1 LCHGAGE
8 SATALSPLRRARGI
22 VRRPRA
28 KEKKV
33 SAQTGLVETYR
44 GGVSPWECDVMN
56 HFNIAFYVGR
66 LADAASDLMER
77 YAPERSWRTLVVHTS
92 YEQELR
98 AGDGIAIRSG
108 IIAVGGDTLRLGHE
122 ATNSATGA
130 RTTIAEHVLSPAEPE
145 GWSELRDTL
154 AAASVAW
161 QAPAFGPIEL
171 PAGPGPI
178 PSGRDRVKPWEAN
191 TAGQLSLTGIL
202 HRCSAA
208 CLHVLD
214 AIGMTD
220 AYRRR
225 TQRGFSTFESRL
237 AVESPANV
245 GEGVVVESAVLHAGT
260 SSLRML
266 HRLHESRSRRPLA
279 HFYQAGAHFD
289 IELRRSAPLPP
300 EIKEKL
306 LALQSAGSG

>member
-1 LCHGAGE
+1 M
-8 SATALSPLRRARGI
+8 
-22 VRRPRA
+22 
-28 KEKKV
+28 

-77 YAPERSWRTLVVHTS
+77 FAPERSWRTLVVHTS

-122 ATNSATGA
+122 AVNSATGS
-130 RTTIAEHVLSPAEPE
+130 RTTLAEHVLSPAEPE

-178 PSGRDRVKPWEAN
+178 PSGRDRVKPWEADRG
-191 TAGQLSLTGIL
+191 AALADGDLAPLLGGVPACARRHRHDRRLSPPDAVRL
-202 HRCSAA
+202 
-208 CLHVLD
+208 LHV
-214 AIGMTD
+214 
-220 AYRRR
+220 RK
-225 TQRGFSTFESRL
+225 SRL
-237 AVESPANV
+237 AVELPANM

-260 SSLRML
+260 SSLSML
-266 HRLHESRSRRPLA
+266 HRLHELRSRRPLA

-300 EIKEKL
+300 EIKEKA
-306 LALQSAGSG
+306 LALREARRG